1 MAWADRRTLGGAIKP
16 SERTASNHLR
26 IVVAG
31 YPRRTALWHLAV
43 TCGIIGSFGG
53 WGWKLHASAPTER
66 VSWISGSLPEPGQFP
81 PHPFRLGR
89 GGGAMHVHDAFADI
103 HVARPSFRGRMAA
116 ECRS

>member
-1 MAWADRRTLGGAIKP
+1 MA
-16 SERTASNHLR
+16 
-26 IVVAG
+26 
-31 YPRRTALWHLAV
+31 PRRDMRHYWLV
-43 TCGIIGSFGG
+43 
-53 WGWKLHASAPTER
+53 WGLGVEIAPTER

-103 HVARPSFRGRMAA
+103 HVARPSLRGRMDA